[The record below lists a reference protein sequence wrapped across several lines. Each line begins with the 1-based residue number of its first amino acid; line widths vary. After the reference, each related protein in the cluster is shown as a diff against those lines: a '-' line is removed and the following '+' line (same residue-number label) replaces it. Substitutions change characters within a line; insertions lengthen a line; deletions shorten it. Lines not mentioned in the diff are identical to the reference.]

1 MFESLKEL
9 TPAGKIKRLSY
20 KTVVDWVNRLW
31 NVIDISLIQKF
42 FKYYNISNK
51 CDRTEDNQIF
61 NYDRLNQAKT
71 HNEIEILNDDEND
84 KGNNINNNHYNR
96 EERNY
101 DNK

>member
-51 CDRTEDNQIF
+51 CDRTEDN
-61 NYDRLNQAKT
+61 
-71 HNEIEILNDDEND
+71 
-84 KGNNINNNHYNR
+84 
-96 EERNY
+96 
-101 DNK
+101 